1 MPEPAGS
8 APPEKGHIAALD
20 GLRGVAV
27 LMVLALHFSGGS
39 QSANPLLHAVKVAA
53 KSGWAGVSLFFVLS
67 GFLISGILWQGRHQS
82 HWWRRFI
89 VRRSLRIFP
98 LYYLALGLVLLSTFL
113 WHTTHA
119 AVRPLL
125 VYVFYLQNVESIPHE
140 MLGLT
145 PLPVYHLWSL
155 AIEEQFY
162 LVWPLL
168 LLAMPTARR
177 ALQLCAAVFALSFF
191 FRFFTAQQFLAYA
204 TPSRIGEMAVGAW
217 LAVAIQEHPE
227 WIVPLRRFAPA
238 IFWAAMA
245 AVGLCAWPSRDVTL
259 GHPPMYVA
267 GLALLPLAFA
277 ALVLMTMH
285 PGRVSGFLSFAPLRH
300 LGAISYGVYVYH
312 VLLYPV
318 MVRAARLLA
327 RNHAPGTEKAILV
340 PVSLMITLV
349 VAELSY
355 RLFER
360 PILRLKDRLAPDR
373 SSLAS
378 VLLSSGQHGANR

>member
-1 MPEPAGS
+1 MPEAAGS
-8 APPEKGHIAALD
+8 IQPAKGRIAALD

-39 QSANPLLHAVKVAA
+39 QAANPVLHAAKFGA

-67 GFLISGILWQGRHQS
+67 GFLISGILWDSRGQP
-82 HWWRRFI
+82 HWWRRFL

-125 VYVFYLQNVESIPHE
+125 AYVFYLQNIESVPHE
-140 MLGLT
+140 LLGLT

-155 AIEEQFY
+155 AVEEQFY

-177 ALQLCAAVFALSFF
+177 AMQLCAAVFVLSFL
-191 FRFFTAQQFLAYA
+191 FRLFTAQQFLAYA

-217 LAVAIQEHPE
+217 LAVAVREHPE
-227 WIVPLRRFAPA
+227 WLTALRRAAPA
-238 IFWAAMA
+238 VFWS
-245 AVGLCAWPSRDVTL
+245 AVSLAGLCAWPSRDL
-259 GHPPMYVA
+259 GLGNTPMFTA
-267 GLALLPLAFA
+267 GLAVLPVAFA
-277 ALVLMTMH
+277 ALLVMAMR
-285 PGRVSGFLSFAPLRH
+285 PGGVSRVLSFAPLRH
-300 LGAISYGVYVYH
+300 LGTISYGVYVYH

-318 MVRAARLLA
+318 MLRAAHLLA
-327 RNHAPGTEKAILV
+327 HGHPPNTERSILV
-340 PVSLMITLV
+340 PVSLWMTLL

-355 RLFER
+355 HLFER
-360 PILRLKDRLAPDR
+360 PILGWTRPRLKRMR
-373 SSLAS
+373 
-378 VLLSSGQHGANR
+378 